1 MILSIIDEKKMGF
14 GLGAA
19 EYMVKPID
27 RAQLLGKLKRLAR
40 LTKINQVLVVDSD
53 QSTVEHLSRFLT
65 EAGYK
70 TATADSNAAAIR
82 AIKAKKPDLIVL
94 SLLMVDKKDLDVI
107 EYIKS
112 EEEVRNIPLIII
124 TGKDLSEQE
133 ISELDGRVQAILN
146 KGILTETDL
155 LDGLRRTI
163 NALNA

>member
-1 MILSIIDEKKMGF
+1 MK
-14 GLGAA
+14 
-19 EYMVKPID
+19 
-27 RAQLLGKLKRLAR
+27 AR
-40 LTKINQVLVVDSD
+40 RVRKF
-53 QSTVEHLSRFLT
+53 E
-65 EAGYK
+65 
-70 TATADSNAAAIR
+70 
-82 AIKAKKPDLIVL
+82 PDLIVL